1 MEITLY
7 TSNCPKCKIL
17 KAKLDDKK
25 INYNICDDANV
36 MTEKG
41 ITSLPVLEID
51 GEMKTFRFA
60 VDWVNEQE

>member
-25 INYNICDDANV
+25 INYNICDDTNV

-41 ITSLPVLEID
+41 ITSLPALEID

>member
-17 KAKLDDKK
+17 KAKLDNKK
-25 INYNICDDANV
+25 INYNICDDTKV

-41 ITSLPVLEID
+41 ITSLPALEID

>member
-25 INYNICDDANV
+25 INYNICDDTNV

-41 ITSLPVLEID
+41 NYFPPSI
-51 GEMKTFRFA
+51 R
-60 VDWVNEQE
+60 N

>member
-25 INYNICDDANV
+25 INYNICDDTNV

-41 ITSLPVLEID
+41 IASLPVLEID